1 MHIGIREMY
10 KIQDMSVKKGIK
22 RVYFLSLCGNISSC
36 AAGTFLLP
44 QGVSHLAQIANRDT
58 PCGKRNVPHALFTH
72 KNRPGD
78 LPGLL
83 RFIR

>member
-36 AAGTFLLP
+36 AAGTWGIE
-44 QGVSHLAQIANRDT
+44 Q
-58 PCGKRNVPHALFTH
+58 RNCEF
-72 KNRPGD
+72 
-78 LPGLL
+78 
-83 RFIR
+83 F

>member
-36 AAGTFLLP
+36 ARRDVPFATRSVPFG
-44 QGVSHLAQIANRDT
+44 ANSQ
-58 PCGKRNVPHALFTH
+58 
-72 KNRPGD
+72 
-78 LPGLL
+78 
-83 RFIR
+83 

>member
-36 AAGTFLLP
+36 AAGTFHLP
-44 QGVSHLAQIANRDT
+44 QGVSQMVL
-58 PCGKRNVPHALFTH
+58 
-72 KNRPGD
+72 D
-78 LPGLL
+78 LSV
-83 RFIR
+83 

>member
-36 AAGTFLLP
+36 AAGTLHIP
-44 QGVSHLAQIANRDT
+44 QRVYHFGQKDQMVNT
-58 PCGKRNVPHALFTH
+58 CGQR
-72 KNRPGD
+72 
-78 LPGLL
+78 
-83 RFIR
+83 

>member
-36 AAGTFLLP
+36 AAGTW
-44 QGVSHLAQIANRDT
+44 GWGTRSGAIWA
-58 PCGKRNVPHALFTH
+58 RNQKTH
-72 KNRPGD
+72 TRWA
-78 LPGLL
+78 
-83 RFIR
+83 R

>member
-36 AAGTFLLP
+36 AAGT
-44 QGVSHLAQIANRDT
+44 S
-58 PCGKRNVPHALFTH
+58 
-72 KNRPGD
+72 
-78 LPGLL
+78 L
-83 RFIR
+83 REEEI